1 MPAERRPTSRVR
13 RTDRASPVV
22 FTAGELI
29 EILQVRYRRRF
40 PVHADRPFGAF
51 PPTWRAWFLSMQE
64 RLGAVTGAPVADY
77 LDVLLQRPEST
88 PPKASLELS
97 RWRAYASLGR
107 QQWEPAPRDQRWMRS
122 VAGLVSGLLHVVFM
136 VMLLWLGFVAI
147 GDAPPDTRQTGET
160 VLIEYIGT
168 GTPTEQGGAAAPGEV
183 EAPAASAAPAPAQT
197 SPARTADAASP
208 PPPSASAATQPP
220 ASEQPPQ
227 PAEAGSAQPLVVTET
242 AQADIDFT
250 LPAPVPRDVDLPQFQ
265 VTVPQV
271 SSSVVEIETFEPRP
285 TVRALERPALRVPTP
300 TVPALRTEVT
310 EVEVRRPTAEVQVRP
325 LSQKPL
331 PTPEIRV
338 PTLRTTPSEVPMRAQ
353 PVPAA
358 TAATA
363 TPSPAATPKPPAT
376 VPGNAAA
383 TAGRSTTPATATP
396 SGGLPQAAGAG
407 RSTATATT
415 GAGPAP
421 SPRPGASPST
431 VRSDDWGDSNRNVPG
446 NSTPA
451 GRSPGLFNS
460 DGGIRLPGDGGR
472 VGGGLPPGTIIEDF
486 QKIDRMGT
494 WLKRPP
500 LDYTPTRFDKFWV
513 PNRSLLEE
521 WVSRGIKKVAIPIP
535 GTTKRIEC
543 TVSLLQVG
551 GGCTIYDPNLQDQE
565 AIARP
570 PPDVPFKPELQED
583 KDSLKK

>member
-1 MPAERRPTSRVR
+1 M
-13 RTDRASPVV
+13 

-29 EILQVRYRRRF
+29 EVLQVRYRRRF
-40 PVHADRPFGAF
+40 PLNADRPFGAF

-64 RLGAVTGAPVADY
+64 RMGAVTGAPVADY
-77 LDVLLQRPEST
+77 LDILLQRPERA
-88 PPKASLELS
+88 PPKASPELS
-97 RWRAYASLGR
+97 RWRAYASLCR
-107 QQWEPAPRDQRWMRS
+107 QQWEPAPRDQRWMRG
-122 VAGLVSGLLHVVFM
+122 VAGVFSGLLHVVFM
-136 VMLLWLGFVAI
+136 MLLLWLGFVAI
-147 GDAPPDTRQTGET
+147 GDAPPDTSQAGET

-168 GTPTEQGGAAAPGEV
+168 GTPAEQGGAASPGEV
-183 EAPAASAAPAPAQT
+183 DAPAASAAPALAQT
-197 SPARTADAASP
+197 APGQTAAVAAP
-208 PPPSASAATQPP
+208 PPSSASAATRSP
-220 ASEQPPQ
+220 ATEQPPQ

-242 AQADIDFT
+242 ARTDIDFT
-250 LPAPVPRDVDLPQFQ
+250 LPAPVPRDIDLPQFE

-300 TVPALRTEVT
+300 TVPTLRTEVT
-310 EVEVRRPTAEVQVRP
+310 EVEVRRPAAEVQVRP
-325 LSQKPL
+325 LSQTPL
-331 PTPEIRV
+331 PSPEIRV
-338 PTLRTTPSEVPMRAQ
+338 PTLRTTPTEVPMRVQ
-353 PVPAA
+353 PAPAA
-358 TAATA
+358 AATTA
-363 TPSPAATPKPPAT
+363 TPSRAATPKPPAT
-376 VPGNAAA
+376 VPGNATA
-383 TAGRSTTPATATP
+383 TTGRSTTPATAATQ
-396 SGGLPQAAGAG
+396 SGSQPQAAGTG
-407 RSTATATT
+407 RSATTATT
-415 GAGPAP
+415 GAGPTP
-421 SPRPGASPST
+421 SPLPGASPTT
-431 VRSDDWGDSNRNVPG
+431 VRSDDWGDSNRNAPG
-446 NSTPA
+446 NSSTA

-543 TVSLLQVG
+543 TVSLLTAG

>member
-1 MPAERRPTSRVR
+1 
-13 RTDRASPVV
+13 V

-51 PPTWRAWFLSMQE
+51 PPTWRAWFLSIQE
-64 RLGAVTGAPVADY
+64 RLGAVTGAPAADY
-77 LDVLLQRPEST
+77 LDVLLLRPECS
-88 PPKASLELS
+88 PPKASPELS

-147 GDAPPDTRQTGET
+147 GDAPPDAPQAGET

-168 GTPTEQGGAAAPGEV
+168 GTPVEQGGAAAPGEV
-183 EAPAASAAPAPAQT
+183 EAPAASAAPAPAQI
-197 SPARTADAASP
+197 SPARTADAAS

-250 LPAPVPRDVDLPQFQ
+250 LPAPVPRDANLPQFQ

-285 TVRALERPALRVPTP
+285 TVRAVERPALRVPTP

-325 LSQKPL
+325 LSQTPL
-331 PTPEIRV
+331 RTPDIRV
-338 PTLRTTPSEVPMRAQ
+338 PTLRTTPTEVPMRA
-353 PVPAA
+353 PPAPAA

-363 TPSPAATPKPPAT
+363 APGPAATPKPPAT
-376 VPGNAAA
+376 VPGNATA
-383 TAGRSTTPATATP
+383 TAGRSTAPATATATP
-396 SGGLPQAAGAG
+396 AGGQPQAAGAG
-407 RSTATATT
+407 RSTTTASK

-421 SPRPGASPST
+421 SPRPGAAPST
-431 VRSDDWGDSNRNVPG
+431 TRSDDWGDSNRNVPG
-446 NSTPA
+446 NSATA
-451 GRSPGLFNS
+451 GRGPGLFNS

-521 WVSRGIKKVAIPIP
+521 WVSRGIQKVAIPIP

>member
-1 MPAERRPTSRVR
+1 MPVERRPTSRVR
-13 RTDRASPVV
+13 RTDRVSPGV

-51 PPTWRAWFLSMQE
+51 PPTWRAWFLSIQE

-77 LDVLLQRPEST
+77 LDILLQRPERA
-88 PPKASLELS
+88 PPRASLELS
-97 RWRAYASLGR
+97 RLRAYASLGR
-107 QQWEPAPRDQRWMRS
+107 QQWEPAPRDQRWMRGI
-122 VAGLVSGLLHVVFM
+122 AGLVSGLLHVVFM
-136 VMLLWLGFVAI
+136 LMLLWLGFVAI
-147 GDAPPDTRQTGET
+147 GDAPPQAGQAGET

-168 GTPTEQGGAAAPGEV
+168 GTPAEQGGTAAPGEV
-183 EAPAASAAPAPAQT
+183 DAPAASAAPAPAQT
-197 SPARTADAASP
+197 SPTQTAAAAP
-208 PPPSASAATQPP
+208 QPSASASTQPP

-227 PAEAGSAQPLVVTET
+227 PAEAGSTQPLVVTET
-242 AQADIDFT
+242 ARTDIDFT
-250 LPAPVPRDVDLPQFQ
+250 LPAPVPRDPNLPQFQ

-271 SSSVVEIETFEPRP
+271 SPSVVEIETFEPRP

-325 LSQKPL
+325 LSQTPL
-331 PTPEIRV
+331 RTPDIRV
-338 PTLRTTPSEVPMRAQ
+338 PTLRTTPTEVPMRAS
-353 PVPAA
+353 PAPAA
-358 TAATA
+358 TTAAA
-363 TPSPAATPKPPAT
+363 TPSPAATPAPPAA
-376 VPGNAAA
+376 VPGKAAA
-383 TAGRSTTPATATP
+383 AAGRSSTPATAPT
-396 SGGLPQAAGAG
+396 SGGQPQAAGAG
-407 RSTATATT
+407 RSTTTATT

-421 SPRPGASPST
+421 SPRPGAAPSAT
-431 VRSDDWGDSNRNVPG
+431 RSDDWGDSSRNVPG
-446 NSTPA
+446 NSTTA
-451 GRSPGLFNS
+451 GRGPGLFNS

-583 KDSLKK
+583 KGSLKK

>member
-1 MPAERRPTSRVR
+1 MPG
-13 RTDRASPVV
+13 V

-77 LDVLLQRPEST
+77 LDLLLRRPERA
-88 PPKASLELS
+88 PPKASPELT
-97 RWRAYASLGR
+97 RWRGYASLGR
-107 QQWEPAPRDQRWMRS
+107 QQWEPAPRDQRWVRS
-122 VAGLVSGLLHVVFM
+122 IAGLVSGLLHVVFM
-136 VMLLWLGFVAI
+136 VLLLWLGFVAI
-147 GDAPPDTRQTGET
+147 GDAPPDTRQAGET
-160 VLIEYIGT
+160 MLVEYIGT
-168 GTPTEQGGAAAPGEV
+168 GTPAEQGGAAAPGEV
-183 EAPAASAAPAPAQT
+183 DAPAASAAPAPAQT
-197 SPARTADAASP
+197 SPAQTAAAA

-227 PAEAGSAQPLVVTET
+227 PAEAGSVQSLVVTET
-242 AQADIDFT
+242 PRTDIDFT
-250 LPAPVPRDVDLPQFQ
+250 LPAPVPRDVSLPQFQ

-271 SSSVVEIETFEPRP
+271 SPSVVEIETFEPRP
-285 TVRALERPALRVPTP
+285 TVRALERPALPVRTP
-300 TVPALRTEVT
+300 TVPTLRTEVT
-310 EVEVRRPTAEVQVRP
+310 EVEVRQPTVEVQVRP
-325 LSQKPL
+325 LSQMPL
-331 PTPEIRV
+331 STPEIRV
-338 PTLRTTPSEVPMRAQ
+338 PTLRTAPTEVPLRAQ
-353 PVPAA
+353 PAPAA
-358 TAATA
+358 TASAA
-363 TPSPAATPKPPAT
+363 TPSSTAVPNPPAA

-396 SGGLPQAAGAG
+396 SGGQPQAAGTG
-407 RSTATATT
+407 RPTTKATM

-421 SPRPGASPST
+421 SPRPGAAPST
-431 VRSDDWGDSNRNVPG
+431 ARSDDWGDSNRNVPG
-446 NSTPA
+446 NSATA
-451 GRSPGLFNS
+451 GRGPGVFNS

-500 LDYTPTRFDKFWV
+500 LGYTPTRFDKFWV
-513 PNRSLLEE
+513 PNRTLLEE

-543 TVSLLQVG
+543 TVSLLTVG